1 MALFHILA
9 SFWDQFCANVL
20 RGEGQAH
27 QVLRDLGFMSSDL
40 VHLALPWRELA
51 RVARQRGCLR
61 GGAAQLVADRDAAT
75 AAVTVAALWMLSA
88 CIPG

>member
-1 MALFHILA
+1 M

-20 RGEGQAH
+20 RGEGQSY

-40 VHLALPWRELA
+40 AHLALPWRELA
-51 RVARQRGCLR
+51 HVARRCGCLL
-61 GGAAQLVADRDAAT
+61 GCVAQLVADRDAAT